1 MLKTNFN
8 PNDYVVG
15 QPVSLTVVGH
25 ITVSTVR
32 LPKMKGDDDRWET
45 CLFNDA
51 DPHQN
56 SQVVALYSSKLEAQ
70 VNHTRIVNSLKFFNE
85 GLKWTTVRTTTITI
99 S

>member
-32 LPKMKGDDDRWET
+32 LPKMKGDADRWET
-45 CLFNDA
+45 CLFDDTNQSRSD
-51 DPHQN
+51 
-56 SQVVALYSSKLEAQ
+56 VVATYITRFDAQ
-70 VNHTRIVNSLKFFNE
+70 IGHERIVLALNFINDTGK
-85 GLKWTTVRTTTITI
+85 
-99 S
+99 